1 MNNLFQSAL
10 LAAECSWIK
19 GLPFSQIHSMAQQ
32 SSFAS
37 VQEIDDQG
45 DSPFNQSWNGQ
56 WRTHV

>member
-1 MNNLFQSAL
+1 MAMNNLFQSAL

-37 VQEIDDQG
+37 VQEIYDQG
-45 DSPFNQSWNGQ
+45 DSPFNQS
-56 WRTHV
+56 